1 MGKLKF
7 FFFCLM
13 KELFIV
19 FIYRSKMN
27 IIRFGGRILNPL
39 TFSFNNLRQY
49 GSKFEPPY
57 LDLITHDPQYEE
69 VQIRLRGHD
78 FPTLEKYH
86 EFTCK
91 FAEKQTKMLHFEPEE
106 MGKKGAKV
114 LEEFTLDTYERVVN
128 LADVDASTLPIF
140 MEFIRNHQPEG
151 VTLTAGLPDEQLER
165 FRYIPDMEMNAV
177 KQRLDDINT
186 GKFKFQ

>member
-1 MGKLKF
+1 
-7 FFFCLM
+7 
-13 KELFIV
+13 
-19 FIYRSKMN
+19 
-27 IIRFGGRILNPL
+27 
-39 TFSFNNLRQY
+39 
-49 GSKFEPPY
+49 
-57 LDLITHDPQYEE
+57 LITHDPQYEE

-91 FAEKQTKMLHFEPEE
+91 FAEKFKIPVESSYPIPTRQTKMLHFEPEE

-177 KQRLDDINT
+177 KQRLDDIKT
-186 GKFKFQ
+186 GKFQFQ